1 MVLKNKEKI
10 KEKIKNKI
18 TLEKLKKYFEITGK
32 ALEII
37 KISVNKNKKEEAE
50 KIIDMAQRYYND
62 ASFFQKKGDYVTAF
76 GALNYAHGWIDVG
89 SKIGIFEVNDD
100 KLFVLK

>member
-10 KEKIKNKI
+10 IDKI
-18 TLEKLKKYFEITGK
+18 TLEKLKKYFDVTGK

-37 KISVNKNKKEEAE
+37 KVSVNKNKKEEAE
-50 KIIDMAQRYYND
+50 KIIDMAQRYYYD
-62 ASFFQKKGDYVTAF
+62 AKFFKDKGDYVTAF

-89 SKIGIFEVNDD
+89 SKLGIFEVNDD